1 MRRLRDPTHGT
12 GIDFYTNL
20 WGWLTWSPCKIMQA
34 YTIGMC
40 AYIYIYIY
48 VWAGADCEAPWGS
61 VLRPIELKVASA
73 YVSAVPYKY
82 ILK

>member
-1 MRRLRDPTHGT
+1 
-12 GIDFYTNL
+12 
-20 WGWLTWSPCKIMQA
+20 MQA

-40 AYIYIYIY
+40 AYIYIY